1 MKINILHNTGSYSM
15 RITSYALIVAGVIG
29 LGLTPAAY
37 AQSQK
42 IAVVDSQRLLAEA
55 PQARAAGQALE
66 GEFGPRQKTLE
77 AQIKDFEAR
86 GQKFERDQAT
96 MSESERTKTQRD
108 LRDAGL
114 NLDRRK
120 KEFQEDVQL
129 RQNEEL
135 QKVQKSIYESVRVYA
150 KDKGYDIVLAGGVIY
165 NSDAVDITSQ
175 VLSNLT
181 SKAPAAPAAPAAAA
195 PKKP

>member
-1 MKINILHNTGSYSM
+1 M
-15 RITSYALIVAGVIG
+15 RITSFALIVAGVAG

-55 PQARAAGQALE
+55 PQAKAAGQALE
-66 GEFGPRQKTLE
+66 TEFGPRQKTLE
-77 AQIKDFEAR
+77 AQIKDFESR

-96 MSESERTKTQRD
+96 MSEGERTKTQRD

-135 QKVQKSIYESVRVYA
+135 QKVQKSIYDAVRAYA
-150 KDKGYDIVLAGGVIY
+150 KDKGYDAVLAGGVIY
-165 NSDAVDITSQ
+165 NSESVDITSQ
-175 VLSNLT
+175 VLANLV

>member
-1 MKINILHNTGSYSM
+1 M
-15 RITSYALIVAGVIG
+15 RITLKSLFA
-29 LGLTPAAY
+29 LGLAAAALTGAAS
-37 AQSQK
+37 AQAQK
-42 IAVVDSQRLLAEA
+42 LAVVDSQRLLAEA

-77 AQIKDFEAR
+77 AQIKDFESR

-96 MSESERTKTQRD
+96 MSEAERTKTQRD

-135 QKVQKSIYESVRVYA
+135 QKVQKSIYDAVRAYA
-150 KDKGYDIVLAGGVIY
+150 KDKGYDVVLAGGVIY

-175 VLSNLT
+175 VLANLT
-181 SKAPAAPAAPAAAA
+181 SKAPAPAAAPAAPA

>member
-1 MKINILHNTGSYSM
+1 M
-15 RITSYALIVAGVIG
+15 RITSFALIVAGFAG
-29 LGLTPAAY
+29 LGLTPAAF

-55 PQARAAGQALE
+55 PQAKAAGQALE
-66 GEFGPRQKTLE
+66 TEFGPRQKTLE
-77 AQIKDFEAR
+77 AQIKDFETR

-181 SKAPAAPAAPAAAA
+181 SKAPAAPAAPAPAA